1 MAYPW
6 VVFVEGKYDKAF
18 IRCLLQFLDIDD
30 VAVEHIG
37 GGVSRLSN
45 VAAVIKQRHDAGNR
59 ISILLDANSDLKNRR
74 KELKKEKKR
83 LKLPIERE
91 FFLPDDKQSGC
102 LETLLE
108 RMAVSG
114 HRAIYDCFDN
124 YEDCLLGLDTTY
136 TTPNF
141 KARIFAYCQ
150 VIGAETGPDKKYD
163 DPAHW
168 DLNAPDL
175 DPLKQFLH
183 GLT

>member
-1 MAYPW
+1 MADPW
-6 VVFVEGKYDKAF
+6 VVFVEGKSDEAF
-18 IRCLLQFLDIDD
+18 VRCLLQFLNIDN
-30 VAVEHIG
+30 VAVERIG

-74 KELKKEKKR
+74 KDLKKEKKR
-83 LKLPIERE
+83 LNLPIECE

-114 HRAIYDCFDN
+114 HRAIYDCFDS
-124 YEDCLLGLDTTY
+124 YEDCLRDLSTTY
-136 TTPNF
+136 ETPNL
-141 KARIFAYCQ
+141 KARIYAYCQ
-150 VIGAETGPDKKYD
+150 VIGAETGPHKKYD

-175 DPLKQFLH
+175 DPLKQFLR
-183 GLT
+183 GLI

>member
-1 MAYPW
+1 MANPW
-6 VVFVEGKYDKAF
+6 VVFVEGRSDKAF

-45 VAAVIKQRHDAGNR
+45 VAAVIKQRHDADNR
-59 ISILLDANSDLKNRR
+59 IAIILDANSDLKNRR
-74 KELKKEKKR
+74 RELKKEKNR
-83 LKLPIERE
+83 LDLPVERE

-114 HRAIYDCFDN
+114 HRDIYDCFDK
-124 YEDCLLGLDTTY
+124 YEDCLRDLSTTY
-136 TTPNF
+136 ETPNL
-141 KARIFAYCQ
+141 KARIYAYCQ

-163 DPAHW
+163 DSAHW
-168 DLNAPDL
+168 NLNAPPL
-175 DPLKQFLH
+175 DPLNNLVSLH
-183 GLT
+183 S